1 VSEAPPTRRVP
12 WRRAAGALAW
22 LAALAMLALAGRL
35 LWFGWH
41 LVAAWDLQ
49 IGAVLAVQA
58 LALATL
64 AGACLLSLLRG
75 WRLSRAARRASGKPD
90 GRNEFGGW
98 PGFRERRG
106 NLTVR
111 CGQTSLRFW
120 VLPAGLI
127 TSAAALEWLGDA
139 KFSPA
144 ELLLGLVP
152 VTMLALLAAAWGP
165 SGWELVVDGARQ
177 NALLQRFGPF
187 RRVREFT
194 ASLPTVQAVRLAD
207 DPRGR
212 AVLTLQLTKGLD
224 WLLELPGD
232 WPPELRQA
240 MVERLAQLAGVEGP
254 PSGGPAQTRR
264 DREQPGSVIRQGEG
278 LP

>member
-1 VSEAPPTRRVP
+1 MSEAPPTRKTP
-12 WRRAAGALAW
+12 WQRAAGALAG
-22 LAALAMLALAGRL
+22 LAVLTMLALAGLLFRL
-35 LWFGWH
+35 GWRM
-41 LVAAWDLQ
+41 VANWN
-49 IGAVLAVQA
+49 GAVLVLES

-64 AGACLLSLLRG
+64 AGAYLLSLLRS
-75 WRLSRAARRASGKPD
+75 WRLSRAARRAAGKPG
-90 GRNEFGGW
+90 GRDELGGW
-98 PGFRERRG
+98 PGLRERRG
-106 NLTVR
+106 TLTVR
-111 CGQTSLRFW
+111 CGSASLRFW
-120 VLPAGLI
+120 VLPAGLLA
-127 TSAAALEWLGDA
+127 SAATLEWLGDA

-144 ELLLGLVP
+144 ELCLGLVP
-152 VTMLALLAAAWGP
+152 AIMLVLLVAAWGP
-165 SGWELVVDGARQ
+165 SGWELVADGARQ

-207 DPRGR
+207 GPRGR
-212 AVLTLQLTKGLD
+212 AVLTVQLTKGLD

-254 PSGGPAQTRR
+254 PSGAPAQTRR
-264 DREQPGSVIRQGEG
+264 DREPSGSVIRQEEE